1 MINQLLSCEQEYK
14 KQFSEYIE
22 NDDFVLFKD
31 DALPD
36 MYSHNCYLIKNKKNT
51 EEMINMINQMIDER
65 RSSGKDFLKV
75 EMDFPLSHE
84 VYSKLSVKPDLST
97 FYFMGQEVK
106 NLINPVGN
114 ENCVI
119 KKATNLSV
127 LKDGIE
133 VDIEANKKAMGE
145 DFAKRRI
152 ERKKLIYEDPLR
164 QLDLYVCYHNDVAIG
179 NCELLTVESVGKI
192 EDFDII
198 EAYQR
203 KGYGTSLL
211 NFVMDE
217 AIVAGAEYIYLL
229 TDAEDTVK
237 DMYKKFGLQI
247 LLTRTELFFDLK

>member
-1 MINQLLSCEQEYK
+1 MIDQLLSCEQEYK

-22 NDDFVLFKD
+22 NEDFVLFKD
-31 DALPD
+31 DSLPD
-36 MYSHNCYLIKNKKNT
+36 MYSHNCYLIKNKKNQ
-51 EEMINMINQMIDER
+51 EEMVDMLNQMIDDR
-65 RSSGKDFLKV
+65 KNSGKDFLKV
-75 EMDFPLSHE
+75 EMDFPLKKE
-84 VYSKLSVKPDLST
+84 VYSKLSVKPEIST
-97 FYFMGQEVK
+97 FHYMGQEVK

-119 KKATNLSV
+119 KKATNLKI
-127 LKDGIE
+127 LNDGIY

-145 DFAKRRI
+145 DFAKKRI
-152 ERKKLIYEDPLR
+152 NRKKLVYEDPLR
-164 QLDLYVCYHNDVAIG
+164 QLDLYVCYHNDVPIG
-179 NCELLTVESVGKI
+179 NCELLVVDTVGKI

-198 EAYQR
+198 DVYQR

-217 AIVAGAEYIYLL
+217 AIVAGVEYIYLL

-237 DMYKKFGLQI
+237 EMYKKFGLQT

>member
-1 MINQLLSCEQEYK
+1 MINQLLSCEKEYK
-14 KQFSEYIE
+14 KQFSEFIE
-22 NDDFVLFKD
+22 NDDFIIFKD
-31 DALPD
+31 EALPS
-36 MYSHNCYLIKNKKNT
+36 MYSHNCYLIKNKKSA
-51 EEMINMINQMIDER
+51 EEMIKMFNEMIDER
-65 RSSGKDFLKV
+65 KKSGMDFLKV

-84 VYSKLSVKPDLST
+84 IYSKLSVKPELST
-97 FYFMGQEVK
+97 FHYMGQEVK

-119 KKATNLSV
+119 KKATT
-127 LKDGIE
+127 LKTLNDGID
-133 VDIEANKKAMGE
+133 VDIEANKTAMGE
-145 DFAKRRI
+145 AFAKKRI
-152 ERKKLIYEDPLR
+152 QRKKLIYEDPLR
-164 QLDLYVCYHNDVAIG
+164 QLDLYVCYHNDVPIG
-179 NCELLTVESVGKI
+179 NCELLVVDTVGKI

-217 AIVAGAEYIYLL
+217 AIVAGVEYIYLL

-237 DMYKKFGLQI
+237 EMYEKFGLEI

>member
-1 MINQLLSCEQEYK
+1 
-14 KQFSEYIE
+14 
-22 NDDFVLFKD
+22 
-31 DALPD
+31 
-36 MYSHNCYLIKNKKNT
+36 
-51 EEMINMINQMIDER
+51 
-65 RSSGKDFLKV
+65 
-75 EMDFPLSHE
+75 
-84 VYSKLSVKPDLST
+84 
-97 FYFMGQEVK
+97 MGQEVK

-133 VDIEANKKAMGE
+133 VDIEANKKTMGQA
-145 DFAKRRI
+145 FAKRRI

>member
-1 MINQLLSCEQEYK
+1 VINQLLLCEQEYK

-22 NDDFVLFKD
+22 NDDFILFKD
-31 DALPD
+31 EALPD
-36 MYSHNCYLIKNKKNT
+36 MYSHNCYHVKNKKSKD
-51 EEMINMINQMIDER
+51 EMSEMINNMIDER
-65 RSSGKDFLKV
+65 KNAQKDFLKV
-75 EMDFPLSHE
+75 EMDFPLSKD
-84 VYSKLSVKPDLST
+84 VYSKLSVKPDIST
-97 FYFMGQEVK
+97 YHYMGQAVK
-106 NLINPVGN
+106 SIVNPMGN

-119 KKATNLSV
+119 KKSINLKT
-127 LKDGIE
+127 LNDGIA

-145 DFAKRRI
+145 AFAKKRI

-164 QLDLYVCYHNDVAIG
+164 QLDLYVCYHNEVPIG
-179 NCELLTVESVGKI
+179 NCELLVVDEVAKI
-192 EDFDII
+192 EDFDIL

-237 DMYKKFGLQI
+237 DMYKKFGLGI